1 MKFKFFRNTGLN
13 IKKILSPKR
22 RKKLTWK
29 QVGRGLLWGFGGFLL
44 LVAILFAIYSKDL
57 PTPAKIAA
65 RTAAQS
71 TKIYDRTG
79 ETLLYETGDEKRTI
93 IDSDQIGDDLKN
105 ATVAVEDANFYH
117 HSGFDMK
124 GLAAALWEK
133 ITNRRRTT
141 RGASTVTQ
149 QYIKNA
155 LLDSDRTMTR
165 KIKELILAIELEL
178 MYDKDEILT
187 MYLNE
192 IPYGGN
198 TAGAEAAARM
208 YYGIPASDLTLAQSA
223 TLAAIPQAPTYYSP
237 YGTHTDDLVYRR
249 DYVLKKMVEQNYI
262 TQEEADAAKAEDS
275 TTVGTSVQQRKDTIL
290 APHFALYVIEL
301 AAEEFGEEKIQK
313 EGLKI
318 ITTLDYEK
326 QKIAEEAINNGVAK
340 IERYGAENAAMVS
353 IDPNNGQILAMVGS
367 KDFFNTD
374 IDGNVNVT
382 NSLRQPGSSFK
393 PYSYATLLKKKEF
406 SPASILFDLRTD
418 FGGGYIPRNYDGS
431 FEGPVT
437 VRHALANS
445 LNIPAVKS
453 MSLAGLDNVIRTA
466 EDLGISS
473 LTDRDRYGLSLVLGS
488 GEVTPI
494 EMAGAY
500 GVFANE
506 GVKHDVKTILKVYDQ
521 TNKVLY
527 EYEPDKDPGRDA
539 LDPQV
544 AYEITDILSDN
555 VARAPHMGSYSQLNF
570 PGKNIASKTGTTS
583 SYKDAWTVGYSRNVV
598 TAIWV
603 GNNDSS
609 EMRAGAAGLVV
620 AAPIYHEYM
629 NNVVEKSDKFN
640 RPSGIQ
646 EVTVDKLSTKLP
658 TEHSPETIT
667 DIFASWQIP
676 TEQDDI
682 HVKVKILKGTDLLAP
697 DNVPDSMTEERLYTN
712 IHSERPDY
720 PNWEGP
726 VRAWAES
733 QGMGMTPPTEYG
745 DPGNLA
751 PSISITSP
759 SDGST
764 IGGAHTITTDTS
776 SNIGVKNVTF
786 YIDDISIGVDSNSP
800 YAHSYNFNSLTSGNH
815 KITAIVT
822 DDNNATAKSSITVT
836 VQKDEDDPIIS
847 AVTSFEISST
857 SYRITWT
864 TDEPATS
871 QVVYGP
877 TSDLTA
883 PYSYTN
889 SSTKDTDLVTSHT
902 VIINV
907 LSGSA
912 YYYRVISIDSS
923 DNSKTSN
930 QYTFTSS

>member
-1 MKFKFFRNTGLN
+1 MKFKLFRNSSLN
-13 IKKILSPKR
+13 IKKILSPKK
-22 RKKLTWK
+22 RKKLSWK
-29 QVGRGLLWGFGGFLL
+29 KVGRIAVWSFGALLSII
-44 LVAILFAIYSKDL
+44 AITFAIFSKDL

-65 RTAAQS
+65 RSAAQS
-71 TKIYDRTG
+71 TKIFDRTG
-79 ETLLYETGDEKRTI
+79 EVLLYETGEEKRTI
-93 IDSDQIGDDLKN
+93 IDSDQLSEYLKK
-105 ATVAVEDANFYH
+105 ASVAVEDENFYK
-117 HSGFDMK
+117 HSGFDLK
-124 GLAAALWEK
+124 GLAAAVFEK

-141 RGASTVTQ
+141 RGASTITQ
-149 QYIKNA
+149 QFIKNA
-155 LLDSDRTMTR
+155 LLDSDRTMSR
-165 KIKELILAIELEL
+165 KIKELILAVELEF

-208 YYGIPASDLTLAQSA
+208 YYGIPASELTLAQSA

-237 YGTHTDDLVYRR
+237 YGTHTDDLINRK
-249 DYVLKKMVEQNYI
+249 DYVLNRMAEQGKI
-262 TQEEADAAKAEDS
+262 TQEEADAAKGEDT
-275 TTVGTSVQQRKDTIL
+275 TTVGSAVQQRKDTIL
-290 APHFALYVIEL
+290 APHFALYVIEK

-353 IDPNNGQILAMVGS
+353 VDPNNGQVLAMVGS
-367 KDFFNTD
+367 KDFFNTE

-382 NSLRQPGSSFK
+382 DSLRQPGSSFK

-406 SPASILFDLRTD
+406 APANILFDLQTD
-418 FGGGYIPRNYDGS
+418 FGGGYIPRNYSGY

-437 VRHALANS
+437 IRHALANS

-466 EDLGISS
+466 EDMGITT

-488 GEVTPI
+488 GEVKPL
-494 EMAGAY
+494 EMAGAF
-500 GVFANE
+500 GVFANQ
-506 GVKHDVKTILKVYDQ
+506 GVKHDINTILKVYDK
-521 TNKVLY
+521 TNKVVY
-527 EYEPDKDPGRDA
+527 EYQPEKDVGRA
-539 LDPQV
+539 VLDPQI
-544 AYEITDILSDN
+544 AYQITDILSDN
-555 VARAPHMGSYSQLNF
+555 VARSAHMGSRSKLYF

-583 SYKDAWTVGYSRNVV
+583 SYKDAWTVGYSRNIA
-598 TAIWV
+598 TAVWV
-603 GNNDSS
+603 GNNDSR
-609 EMRAGAAGLVV
+609 EMKAGAAGLVV
-620 AAPIYHEYM
+620 ASPIYHEYM
-629 NNVVEKSDKFN
+629 DSVVNPDDEFV
-640 RPSGIQ
+640 RPEGIQ
-646 EVTVDKLSTKLP
+646 DVTVDKLSTELP

-667 DIFASWQIP
+667 DMFASWQIP
-676 TEQDDI
+676 TEQDNI

-697 DNVPDSMTEERLYTN
+697 DNIPDSLVEEKLYTN

-751 PSISITSP
+751 PSVNITSP
-759 SDGST
+759 PNGST
-764 IGGAHTITTDTS
+764 VDGTHTITVDATS
-776 SNIGVKNVTF
+776 SIGVKNVTF
-786 YIDDISIGVDSNSP
+786 YIDDISIGVDSSSP
-800 YAHSYNFNSLTSGNH
+800 YSYSYNFNSLTSGTH

-822 DDNNATAKSSITVT
+822 DQNNSTAKSSVNVT
-836 VQKDEDDPIIS
+836 VQVDNDGPIIS
-847 AVTSFEISST
+847 TTVSSEISST

-864 TDEPATS
+864 TDESATS
-871 QVVYGP
+871 QVVYGLI
-877 TSDLTA
+877 SDLIP

-889 SSTKDTDLVTSHT
+889 SSTKNSDLVTSQDIT
-902 VIINV
+902 ITV
-907 LSGSA
+907 LSGST
-912 YYYRVISIDSS
+912 YYFRVISLDASE
-923 DNSKTSN
+923 NSTTSN
-930 QYTFTSS
+930 QYSFTSS

>member
-1 MKFKFFRNTGLN
+1 MKFNFFKRNSLN
-13 IKKILSPKR
+13 IKKILSPR
-22 RKKLTWK
+22 TRKKITWK
-29 QVGRGLLWGFGGFLL
+29 KVGRGLLWAGGAFLL
-44 LVAILFAIYSKDL
+44 LIAIMFAIYSKDL

-79 ETLLYETGDEKRTI
+79 ETLLYETGEEKRTI
-93 IDSDQIGDDLKN
+93 IESNQIPENLKN
-105 ATVAVEDANFYH
+105 ATVAVEDENFYK

-124 GLAAALWEK
+124 GLAAAVWEK
-133 ITNRRRTT
+133 ITDRRTTT
-141 RGASTVTQ
+141 RGASTITQ

-155 LLDSDRTMTR
+155 LLDSNRTMTR
-165 KIKELILAIELEL
+165 KIKELILSIELEF

-208 YYGIPASDLTLAQSA
+208 YYGIPASELSLSQAA

-237 YGTHTDDLVYRR
+237 YGTHTDNLGYRKN
-249 DYVLKKMVEQNYI
+249 YVLKRMVEQGFI
-262 TQEEADAAKAEDS
+262 TQEEADTAEEED
-275 TTVGTSVQQRKDTIL
+275 TITVGSAVQQRKDTIL
-290 APHFALYVIEL
+290 APHFALYVIEQ

-318 ITTLDYEK
+318 ITTLDFEK
-326 QKIAEEAINNGVAK
+326 QKIAEEAINNGVPK
-340 IERYGAENAAMVS
+340 IERYGAENAALVS
-353 IDPNNGQILAMVGS
+353 IDPNNGQVLAMVGS
-367 KDFFNTD
+367 KDFFNTE

-382 NSLRQPGSSFK
+382 ASLRQPGSSFK
-393 PYSYATLLKKKEF
+393 PYSYATLLKKKEYA
-406 SPASILFDLRTD
+406 PASILFDLQTD
-418 FGGGYIPRNYDGS
+418 FGGGYVPRNYDGY

-437 VRHALANS
+437 IRHALANS

-466 EDLGISS
+466 EDMGIST

-488 GEVTPI
+488 GEVKPL

-500 GVFANE
+500 GVFANQ
-506 GVKHDVKTILKVYDQ
+506 GVKHDIKTIMKVYDQ
-521 TNKVLY
+521 TNKILY
-527 EYEPDKDPGRDA
+527 EYQPEKDTGRKA
-539 LDPQV
+539 LDPQI

-555 VARAPHMGSYSQLNF
+555 VARAPHMGYHSQLNF

-598 TAIWV
+598 TAVWV
-603 GNNDSS
+603 GNNDSR
-609 EMRAGAAGLVV
+609 EMKAGAAGLVI

-629 NNVVEKSDKFN
+629 DNVVNPDDKFEQ
-640 RPSGIQ
+640 PDGIQ
-646 EVTVDKLSTKLP
+646 TVTVDKLSTKLP

-667 DIFASWQIP
+667 DIFASWQVP
-676 TEQDDI
+676 TEQDNI

-697 DNVPDSMTEERLYTN
+697 DDVPDSLVEERLYTN

-733 QGMGMTPPTEYG
+733 LGFGATPPTEYG

-751 PSISITSP
+751 PTISVSSP

-764 IGGAHTITTDTS
+764 VTGTQTINVNAS

-800 YAHSYNFNSLTSGNH
+800 YAYVYNFNDLTSGNH

-822 DDNNATAKSSITVT
+822 DTNNATAKASVNIT
-836 VQKDEDDPIIS
+836 VQKDEDAPIIS
-847 AVTSFEISST
+847 AVTEVMISPT
-857 SYRITWT
+857 SYKITWT
-864 TDEPATS
+864 TDEKSTS
-871 QVVYGP
+871 QVIYGLV
-877 TSDLTA
+877 SDTLA
-883 PYSYTN
+883 PYTYTN
-889 SSTKDTDLVTSHT
+889 TSTKDTDLVTSHSVTIT
-902 VIINV
+902 V
-907 LSGSA
+907 LTGQT

-923 DNSKTSN
+923 KNSTTSN
-930 QYTFTSS
+930 QYNFSS

>member
-1 MKFKFFRNTGLN
+1 MKFNFSKRNSLN
-13 IKKILSPKR
+13 IKKILSPR
-22 RKKLTWK
+22 TRKKITWK
-29 QVGRGLLWGFGGFLL
+29 KVGRGLLWAGGAFLL
-44 LVAILFAIYSKDL
+44 LIAIMFAIYSKDL

-79 ETLLYETGDEKRTI
+79 ETLLYETGEEKRTI
-93 IDSDQIGDDLKN
+93 IDSNQIPDNLKN
-105 ATVAVEDANFYH
+105 ATVAVEDDNFYK
-117 HSGFDMK
+117 HSGFDVR
-124 GLAAALWEK
+124 GLAAAVWEK
-133 ITNRRRTT
+133 ITDRRTTT
-141 RGASTVTQ
+141 RGASTITQ

-165 KIKELILAIELEL
+165 KIKELILAVELEF

-208 YYGIPASDLTLAQSA
+208 YYGIPASELSLSQAA

-237 YGTHTDDLVYRR
+237 YGTHTDNLGYRKE
-249 DYVLKKMVEQNYI
+249 YVLNRMAEQNYI
-262 TQEEADAAKAEDS
+262 TQEEADAAKEEDT
-275 TTVGTSVQQRKDTIL
+275 TTVGSSVQLRKDTIL
-290 APHFALYVIEL
+290 APHFALYVIEQ

-318 ITTLDYEK
+318 ITTLDFEK
-326 QKIAEEAINNGVAK
+326 QKIAEESINNGVSK
-340 IERYGAENAAMVS
+340 IERYGAENAALVS
-353 IDPNNGQILAMVGS
+353 IDPNNGQVLAMVGS

-382 NSLRQPGSSFK
+382 ASLRQPGSSFK
-393 PYSYATLLKKKEF
+393 PYSYATLLKKKEY

-418 FGGGYIPRNYDGS
+418 FGGGYVPRNYDGS

-437 VRHALANS
+437 IRHALANS

-466 EDLGISS
+466 EDMGISS

-488 GEVTPI
+488 GEITPL

-500 GVFANE
+500 GVFANQ
-506 GVKHDVKTILKVYDQ
+506 GVKHDIKTIMKIYDQ

-527 EYEPDKDPGRDA
+527 EYEPDKDTGRVA

-555 VARAPHMGSYSQLNF
+555 VARSPHMGSRSQLF
-570 PGKNIASKTGTTS
+570 FSGKNIASKTGTTS
-583 SYKDAWTVGYSRNVV
+583 SYKDAWTVGYSRNIA
-598 TAIWV
+598 TAVWV
-603 GNNDSS
+603 GNNDSR
-609 EMRAGAAGLVV
+609 EMKAGAAGLVV

-629 NNVVEKSDKFN
+629 NRVVEKSDTFD
-640 RPSGIQ
+640 RPDGIQ
-646 EVTVDKLSTKLP
+646 EVTVDKLSGKLP

-667 DIFASWQIP
+667 DIFATWQVP
-676 TEQDDI
+676 TEKDDI
-682 HVKVKILKGTDLLAP
+682 HIKVRILKGTDLLAP
-697 DNVPDSMTEERLYTN
+697 EDVPDSLVEERLFTN

-726 VRAWAES
+726 VRGWAES
-733 QGMGMTPPTEYG
+733 QGMGTTPPTEYG
-745 DPGNLA
+745 DPGDLA
-751 PSISITSP
+751 PSISISSP
-759 SDGST
+759 GDGST
-764 IGGAHTITTDTS
+764 VTGTQAITANAA

-800 YAHSYNFNSLTSGNH
+800 YTYSYNFNNLTSGNH

-822 DDNNATAKSSITVT
+822 DTNNATAKSSATVN
-836 VQKDEDDPIIS
+836 VVKDEDGPIIS
-847 AVTSFEISST
+847 VVTETLLSPT
-857 SYRITWT
+857 SYKITWT
-864 TDEPATS
+864 TDESSTS
-871 QVVYGP
+871 QVIFGT
-877 TSDLTA
+877 TSDTLA
-883 PYSYTN
+883 PYTYTHTT
-889 SSTKDTDLVTSHT
+889 TKDTDLVKSHSVTIT
-902 VIINV
+902 VIT
-907 LSGSA
+907 GET
-912 YYYRVISIDSS
+912 YYYRVISVDSS
-923 DNSKTSN
+923 DNSTTSN
-930 QYTFTSS
+930 QYSFSS